1 MKDFRNNSEARVLY
15 SLLITA
21 NEGGFSRVLAVNDDG
36 MDAIQSLKDMG
47 FYVKQQEHVQGE
59 AQIFFIDWCKQL
71 DKFEVGPALI
81 LSFAISAKVH
91 RLMFLQ
97 DHGKN
102 IDREVERL
110 PDNVKMILMEY
121 LDEFSIERAFLDP
134 RLKKI
139 HIAELFKVICDYRR
153 P

>member
-1 MKDFRNNSEARVLY
+1 MKDFRNNSEARMLY

-36 MDAIQSLKDMG
+36 LEAIQSLKDMG

-59 AQIFFIDWCKQL
+59 ARVFFIDWCNQL
-71 DKFEVGPALI
+71 EKFEVGPALI
-81 LSFAISAKVH
+81 LSFAISAKVN
-91 RLMFLQ
+91 RLLFLQ
-97 DHGKN
+97 EHGKD

-110 PDNVKMILMEY
+110 PDNVKGILQEY
-121 LDEFSIERAFLDP
+121 LEEPLERAFLDT
-134 RLKKI
+134 RLKKKI